1 MAGRQTTITLL
12 VPTVRVKAAGSGKK
26 KKAAKAGRSP
36 KTGTAA
42 TASAP
47 DAEPAEPDEAMLNA
61 LRAWRRDEARTRAVP
76 AYVVLH
82 DKTIDAIAQE
92 RPRSLA
98 DLGEIS
104 GIGPAKLA
112 AYGEAILK
120 VLSPG
125 S

>member
-1 MAGRQTTITLL
+1 
-12 VPTVRVKAAGSGKK
+12 
-26 KKAAKAGRSP
+26 
-36 KTGTAA
+36 
-42 TASAP
+42 
-47 DAEPAEPDEAMLNA
+47 MLNA
-61 LRAWRRDEARTRAVP
+61 HRAWRRDEARTRAVP